1 MLVRNGRIRAGR
13 SVSRTAQFLCS
24 YSRSFSS
31 QPALWQRKTNK
42 PSNSGHNDNKTE
54 RKSFRI
60 FPNIEFFVET
70 QRPNKQDGKKN
81 QKRAKSENEGEDP
94 QEKPSSKGKQPS
106 GPSPGDK
113 WSMTV
118 AIAGAVAST
127 VILFSLVSSA
137 SNGQEMSW
145 EEFRRDYLDR
155 GLVDKIFVV
164 NKTWVRAFVNT
175 GQFEQVVSFS
185 VGNVDSFDRKLDQ
198 AQEDLGVAIDDRIPV
213 AYVSEVNYMNAL
225 MTMLPTVLLIGG
237 LYYIVRKGMQGG
249 GAGNI
254 FNVGKST
261 AKRFNQ
267 ETDIKVSFKDVA
279 GADEA
284 KEEIME
290 FVSFLK
296 EPAKYEK
303 LGAKIPRGAI
313 LSGPPGTGKTML
325 ARATAGEAGVPFYS
339 VSGSE
344 FVEMFVG
351 VGASRVRDLFATAR
365 KDAPSIV
372 FIDEI
377 DAIGRARSPGG
388 SFGGGHDER
397 EATLNQILV
406 EMDGFKSEDHVVVL
420 AGTNRVDILDKALLR
435 PGRFDRHIT
444 VDAPDVGGRKSIYK
458 VYLNK
463 IKTDIEIDELAG
475 RLAALTPGFAG
486 ADIANCV
493 NEGALI
499 AARKDKT
506 KVEVVDFEQA
516 IERISHGL
524 EKTSK
529 VLNPEERR
537 SIAYHEAGHAICGWY
552 LQHTDPLLKVTI
564 IPRGQSLGYAK
575 YMPSDIP
582 LPNNLELNDR
592 MVMALGGRVSEE
604 LHFDTTS
611 SGASSDFQ
619 QVTRIAT
626 NMVTTWGMSPKV
638 GWLNFEQ
645 DGEYYTKPFSE
656 QTAAIIDSEVR
667 RIVNEA
673 YSRCTQ
679 LLTEKK
685 KEVALIAEAL
695 LSKETLSREDVIAI
709 IGPRPFP
716 ETHDEFKYLTGNKE
730 GGLPPVDQPEV

>member
-1 MLVRNGRIRAGR
+1 MAR
-13 SVSRTAQFLCS
+13 SKAVPVVVPV
-24 YSRSFSS
+24 RSFSS
-31 QPALWQRKTNK
+31 QQCVYEQQKKDNNNKPTRKTFRFLPNVEFFIETHNK
-42 PSNSGHNDNKTE
+42 NDKKSDKKDAKKDDQKKHNNNNNKEENKEENKNKDNKN
-54 RKSFRI
+54 R
-60 FPNIEFFVET
+60 ND
-70 QRPNKQDGKKN
+70 QN
-81 QKRAKSENEGEDP
+81 
-94 QEKPSSKGKQPS
+94 
-106 GPSPGDK
+106 DK

-118 AIAGAVAST
+118 AVAGAVAST
-127 VILFSLVSSA
+127 VILFSMLSSA
-137 SNGQEMSW
+137 ANGQEMSW
-145 EEFRRDYLDR
+145 EEFRRDYLDK
-155 GLVDKIFVV
+155 GLVDKIYVV
-164 NKTWVRAFVNT
+164 NKAKVRAFVKT

-198 AQEDLGVAIDDRIPV
+198 AQDDLGIAMDDRIPV
-213 AYVSEVNYMNAL
+213 SYVSEVNYANAV

-296 EPAKYEK
+296 EPSKYEK

-406 EMDGFKSEDHVVVL
+406 EMDGFKSDDHVVVL
-420 AGTNRVDILDKALLR
+420 AGTNRPDILDRALLR

-444 VDAPDVGGRKSIYK
+444 VDTPDVGGRKSIYK
-458 VYLNK
+458 VYLGK
-463 IKTDIEIDELAG
+463 IKTDLNRDELAG

-499 AARKDKT
+499 AARKDKS
-506 KVEVVDFEQA
+506 KVEVEDFEQA

-537 SIAYHEAGHAICGWY
+537 SIAYHEAGHAICGWF
-552 LQHTDPLLKVTI
+552 LEHTDPLLKVTI

-575 YMPSDIP
+575 YLPSDIP
-582 LPNNLELNDR
+582 LPNNLELSDR

-604 LHFDTTS
+604 LHFDSTS

-619 QVTRIAT
+619 KVTEIAT
-626 NMVTTWGMSPKV
+626 NMVTVWGMSDQV

-656 QTAAIIDSEVR
+656 KTAAVIDSEVR

-685 KEVALIAEAL
+685 KEVGLVAEAL
-695 LSKETLSREDVIAI
+695 LSKETLTREDMITI
-709 IGPRPFP
+709 LGKRPFP
-716 ETHDEFKYLTGNKE
+716 ESHEEFKYLSGNPE
-730 GGLPPVDQPEV
+730 GGVPPVDQA